1 MGNKILLSHGSGGK
15 RSHDLISKM
24 FRSAFDNP
32 LLARMDD
39 SAVLDLNGRIAF
51 TTDSYVVTPIFFPGG
66 DIGKL
71 SICGTVNDL
80 AMLGASPMYL
90 SIAFVIEEG
99 LPEED
104 LQKIVESIRKT
115 SLEAG
120 VQIVTG
126 DTKVVEKGMA
136 DKIFINTSGLGMIS
150 EDIDISGSNAKAG
163 DKIILSG
170 TIGDHAVAILS
181 QRKGLS
187 FSTDLKSDCA
197 PLNRLVSRMLETSVN
212 IHSMRD
218 PTRGGLATT
227 LNEIASQ
234 SRIGINIQERDIPVR
249 DEVRAACEMLG
260 FDPLYLANEGK
271 LIAII
276 APEDA
281 GKVLSAM
288 RSHELGKN
296 AAIIGEV
303 TDQKPG
309 RVVMTTAIGSNRIVD
324 MLVGDMLPRIC

>member
-1 MGNKILLSHGSGGK
+1 MGNRILLSHGSGGK
-15 RSHDLISKM
+15 RSHDLINKM
-24 FRSAFDNP
+24 FKSAFDNP

-39 SAVLDLNGRIAF
+39 SAVFDINGRVAF

-71 SICGTVNDL
+71 AVCGTVNDL
-80 AMLGASPMYL
+80 AMLGAKPLYL

-104 LQKIVESIRKT
+104 LQKVVESVRKAA
-115 SLEAG
+115 LEAE

-126 DTKVVEKGMA
+126 DTKVVGRGMA
-136 DKIFINTSGLGMIS
+136 DQLFLNTAGLGMIP
-150 EDIDISGSNAKAG
+150 EGVDISGSNAKAG
-163 DKIILSG
+163 DNVILSG
-170 TIGDHAVAILS
+170 TIGDHAIAVLS
-181 QRKGLS
+181 QRQGLS

-197 PLNRLVSRMLETSVN
+197 PLNHLVSQMLKASTN
-212 IHSMRD
+212 IHSLRD

-227 LNEIASQ
+227 LNEIAAQ
-234 SRIGINIQERDIPVR
+234 SRIGIRIQEKEIPVR

-271 LIAII
+271 LIAMV

-281 GKVLSAM
+281 QKVLSAM
-288 RSHELGKN
+288 RSHDLGKN

-309 RVVMTTAIGSNRIVD
+309 RVTMTTTIGSHRIVD